1 MIFLLK
7 AIVLLLALF
16 LVFTC
21 YIAGRIAIEVRDYF
35 IALICGCGAI
45 GTLALVIYYIF

>member
-7 AIVLLLALF
+7 ALVLLLALF
-16 LVFTC
+16 LIFTC
-21 YIAGRIAIEVRDYF
+21 YIAGKIAIEVRDPF
-35 IALICGCGAI
+35 TALMCGCGAI